1 MKTFISRNDNNK
13 DRNTHQLATSRFK
26 RWQDQLSQP
35 IQQSIDFFSDPR
47 NLSKQEVGSV
57 SRWVVAGV
65 SQENIEQFQKIA
77 TRTGIKN
84 DGTKLNTEGFGIDGL
99 ELTSLRPGSA
109 SAFHQLKQH
118 ANKLGLEFWQ
128 EVKQEI
134 TTMGEIDPLT
144 ITEGTFDLNLG
155 DEATATDVNGDG
167 IPDPMFH
174 LLASDAANASYGVNA
189 VGGWSEASGEGVRV
203 GIVDSPH
210 DLLHTDL
217 NGNLPV
223 NFDLDGDGILEVDAD
238 GNGIPD
244 ILDNDHSAGSIASHG
259 TAVSGIALARHNNGS
274 AVGVAPES
282 TYVPHHLVFGGS
294 MPDSGYY
301 NYTDVV
307 NNSWGWDGTS
317 GVLQTRTPLFLASW
331 ETATQNSIQVVA
343 AGNERDPGNT
353 GTQGWDNTNNDGWTR
368 RDNIIVGA
376 TMRNGEVE
384 QYSTP
389 GASLF
394 VSAPVNGSNFRF
406 INSFGVNSNQQRTT
420 TSDVT
425 DDPANNFDD
434 VGYANGT
441 VTTRMNGTSAAAPMV
456 TGSIAMML
464 EANPSLTV
472 RDVQHIL
479 TETSIKNGLF
489 DSNGDG
495 QLDAVNPNAGGDAAV
510 PGSAGSIE
518 LRTTFQAGVNT
529 TFGIADGH
537 NTGWF
542 QNGAGHW
549 VSDSF
554 GFGIVDAG
562 AAANAASTWTNVS
575 DELKATTNTILS
587 NPYTIPEGNLGGLN
601 SLSDAGSWNV
611 NDTLKVEW
619 VELTL
624 DLNLPEQDEVM
635 LAVQSPSGTR
645 SVLMAPGGND
655 ATGFNGERTLITNQF
670 WGENSDGEWSI
681 EVLDTNN
688 DGDSATIS
696 NAYLDIYG
704 TCDKESPLKV
714 TPFSKLQSNGFSLQS
729 LAKKFLADGG
739 ANNGSYKLLSVNPYG
754 DKDSFG
760 TFTQGVA
767 SGLKIDQGT
776 IFTTGKA
783 EDAIGPNSAPNTT
796 TNWNNPGISLLGAN
810 SKDLSGMEIRFI
822 PKQNMVLDWKAQFG
836 SEEFDE
842 WSPSIFDDKAAIF
855 FGRVR
860 RRNARLEHLR
870 PSNLLEGPSGT
881 GFSVNGF
888 SKNQSMFKEHIQMNE
903 PCGPLTWEYDGT
915 SRNAWNSKKAF
926 LQKGKVYT
934 IAPMIADAQDHIYDS
949 GVIFGPNKTIIR
961 PIDKFIRPIQVKP
974 IGIDTKPE
982 GIDRITGDI
991 DFKQLGTSE
1000 TKRFAWA
1007 KLDPAKLSDGQ
1018 IDSIRWDDVD
1028 LKRSSGKRAFDYK
1041 RADWNAIINSDGFG
1055 DQAAKSLRTDLLP
1068 DHSLS
1073 DESLEKLMG
1082 MGVNMNAGKMDL
1094 LTM

>member
-1 MKTFISRNDNNK
+1 MTWITGFLDEQRDNQYTKATRLYNTNTMKET
-13 DRNTHQLATSRFK
+13 NTHKVPFSTTIN
-26 RWQDQLSQP
+26 QDWRDGLSNN
-35 IQQSIDFFSDPR
+35 IRNSIEHFSNPK
-47 NLSKQEVGSV
+47 NLSKEESNQVTS
-57 SRWVVAGV
+57 WVVAGT
-65 SQENIEQFQKIA
+65 SEKNLKKFNAIA
-77 TRTGIKN
+77 NKFNLKTGN
-84 DGTKLNTEGFGIDGL
+84 NELSSEGFGIDDLKLNGISPGSRRDFKRLRRFAKKLDL
-99 ELTSLRPGSA
+99 EL
-109 SAFHQLKQH
+109 
-118 ANKLGLEFWQ
+118 WQ
-128 EVKQEI
+128 EVKQEDI
-134 TTMGEIDPLT
+134 TNGSIDPLT
-144 ITEGTFDLNLG
+144 ITEGVFDLDLN
-155 DEATATDVNGDG
+155 DAVTATDVNGDG
-167 IPDPMFH
+167 IPDPQFH
-174 LLASDAANASYGVNA
+174 LLASDTANASFGVNA
-189 VGGWSEASGEGVRV
+189 VGAWSQTTGEGVRV

-210 DLLHTDL
+210 DILHTDL

-223 NFDLDGDGILEVDAD
+223 NFDLDGDGNLELDAN
-238 GNGIPD
+238 GNSIPD
-244 ILDNDHSAGSIASHG
+244 ILEDDHSGGSLASHG

-282 TYVPHHLVFGGS
+282 TYVPHRYLNGGA
-294 MPDSGYY
+294 MPDAGYY

-307 NNSWGWDGTS
+307 NNSWGRDGTG
-317 GVLQTRTPLFLASW
+317 GVLLTRSPLFLATW
-331 ETATQNSIQVVA
+331 ETATQNSIQVIA
-343 AGNERDPGNT
+343 AGNDRDPGGT
-353 GTQGWDNTNNDGWTR
+353 LTQGWNNTNNDGRTR
-368 RDNIIVGA
+368 RENIIVGA

-389 GASLF
+389 GASVF
-394 VSAPVNGSNFRF
+394 VSAPVNCSNLCLV
-406 INSFGVNSNQQRTT
+406 NSFGAHSIQQRTT

-434 VGYANGT
+434 VGYANGP

-479 TETSIKNGLF
+479 TETSIKNGLM
-489 DSNGDG
+489 DSNADG
-495 QLDAVNPNAGGDAAV
+495 EPDAINPNAGGDAAV

-562 AAANAASTWTNVS
+562 AAANAASTWNNVS

-601 SLSDAGSWNV
+601 SLADAGSWDV
-611 NDTLKVEW
+611 KDTLKVEW

-635 LAVQSPSGTR
+635 LAVQSPAGTR

-655 ATGFNGERTLITNQF
+655 STGFNGERTLITNQF
-670 WGENSDGEWSI
+670 WGETSDGEWSI

-704 TCDKESPLKV
+704 TCDQESPLQVK
-714 TPFSKLQSNGFSLQS
+714 PFSELLSDGFSLQS
-729 LAKKFLADGG
+729 LAEKFLADGG
-739 ANNGSYKLLSVNPYG
+739 ANSSSYNLLSVNSYG
-754 DKDSFG
+754 DQDSFG
-760 TFTQGVA
+760 TFTKGVA

-810 SKDLSGMEIRFI
+810 SKDLSGMEIRFK
-822 PKQNMVLDWKAQFG
+822 PKKDMVLDWKAQFG

-842 WSPSIFDDKAAIF
+842 WSPSVFDDKAAIF

-860 RRNARLEHLR
+860 RRNARLEHLS
-870 PSNLLEGPSGT
+870 PTNLLEGPGGG
-881 GFSVNGF
+881 GFSVNDF
-888 SKNQSMFKEHIQMNE
+888 SRSQSVFKEHIQMNQ

-915 SRNAWNSKKAF
+915 STNALASQKAVLKK
-926 LQKGKVYT
+926 GNVYT

-949 GVIFGPNKTIIR
+949 GIIFGPNHPTLK
-961 PIDKFIRPIQVKP
+961 
-974 IGIDTKPE
+974 E
-982 GIDRITGDI
+982 I
-991 DFKQLGTSE
+991 DFLPPSEIKKPDLFPDFSILEKREFETADWSSLMQLGGFEAKAGMAPRTGLIPDDSLTRE
-1000 TKRFAWA
+1000 PMDELLQHDSPFSTEMKRMMT
-1007 KLDPAKLSDGQ
+1007 
-1018 IDSIRWDDVD
+1018 V
-1028 LKRSSGKRAFDYK
+1028 
-1041 RADWNAIINSDGFG
+1041 
-1055 DQAAKSLRTDLLP
+1055 
-1068 DHSLS
+1068 
-1073 DESLEKLMG
+1073 
-1082 MGVNMNAGKMDL
+1082 
-1094 LTM
+1094 